1 MPLDVKPLG
10 SGRPLEPFV
19 PHDRFSL
26 FVDDGPL
33 GGFPRGAAGAGGAA
47 AGARELSAR
56 LTAALAK
63 LTLPRLNAMRC
74 EMACAATHM
83 SWGAPALASCAG
95 PPAHVAGVVPTLYS
109 RCCSTGACRPRG
121 SSALGA
127 ARATHRRTRGT
138 TSLTRAADGRG
149 RRVGVFLYKMQ
160 YPAVN
165 IYYR

>member
-1 MPLDVKPLG
+1 MWIQTNN
-10 SGRPLEPFV
+10 EPT
-19 PHDRFSL
+19 
-26 FVDDGPL
+26 G
-33 GGFPRGAAGAGGAA
+33 GAGA

-56 LTAALAK
+56 LTRRARQADSAAN
-63 LTLPRLNAMRC
+63 LPGLNAMRC

-109 RCCSTGACRPRG
+109 RCCSTGVCRPRG

-138 TSLTRAADGRG
+138 TSHTRAADGRG

>member
-56 LTAALAK
+56 LTRRARQADSAAN
-63 LTLPRLNAMRC
+63 LPGLNAMRC

-83 SWGAPALASCAG
+83 SWGAPAPASCAG
-95 PPAHVAGVVPTLYS
+95 PPAHVAGVVPTL
-109 RCCSTGACRPRG
+109 
-121 SSALGA
+121 
-127 ARATHRRTRGT
+127 
-138 TSLTRAADGRG
+138 LTLLLN
-149 RRVGVFLYKMQ
+149 RRVP
-160 YPAVN
+160 PARQLRARRCPCDAPPDSWH
-165 IYYR
+165 YFAHAGG